1 MQSKSKPVAEAARV
15 ILSSTETAARFKCH
29 VITLGRRMAVD
40 KKFPRPI
47 RLSNGRL
54 AWFEDEVNHYIN
66 NRPRK

>member
-1 MQSKSKPVAEAARV
+1 MSTKPKAAEARV

-29 VITLGRRMAVD
+29 VITLGRRMNAD

-54 AWFEDEVNHYIN
+54 AWFEDEVNFYIN
-66 NRPRK
+66 NRPRA